1 MQKLQTVVQRS
12 LYTLLDHKRTLRYIK
27 EVRMEWYLK
36 HSGESVGGQSP
47 STAFFLTVCT
57 LSCAIAG
64 RQLHQSETGR
74 DKFYICARV
83 RHFACSLSRV
93 RIRPVGF
100 ETNVV
105 TNSLS

>member
-1 MQKLQTVVQRS
+1 MQKLQIVVQRS

-27 EVRMEWYLK
+27 YIRMEWYLK
-36 HSGESVGGQSP
+36 HSVGGQNP

-57 LSCAIAG
+57 LSCTIAG

-83 RHFACSLSRV
+83 RHFACSLSRM